1 MLQTTLSVFKPRGTS
16 SAGKIVLGAI
26 GALTGYGALYHY
38 NQYLNLSSRWKQIQE
53 SVAHEQP
60 IEIDGFDAK
69 SYPWVRENNV
79 KDWEYK
85 LVKLKG
91 YFKDQRFFVRRRR
104 DGKEGF
110 LVFAPFVTAIERVN
124 HRLKQKDLLP
134 VEYSVFVNIGW
145 VPLENKKDVELGGE
159 VSPPLVR

>member
-1 MLQTTLSVFKPRGTS
+1 M
-16 SAGKIVLGAI
+16 
-26 GALTGYGALYHY
+26 
-38 NQYLNLSSRWKQIQE
+38 
-53 SVAHEQP
+53 
-60 IEIDGFDAK
+60 
-69 SYPWVRENNV
+69 

-159 VSPPLVR
+159 VSPPLVNLLTIWKERIVQLKIFLMNFGCFF